1 MRTAA
6 ISIARYTPLLD
17 HSHEVIE
24 EIERV
29 VRPWCRLGVVLHGDH
44 GLAPVPEAFQ
54 RLIIQIDVRVFD
66 IVLAQ
71 RVGID
76 GEAMILR
83 GDLDAAAAQ
92 ILDRM
97 IAAAMSELQLVRP
110 AAERESEQLM
120 AEADAEERNLADE
133 LADVLLRVGDRF
145 RIARSV
151 GEQDAVELRVENRA
165 RIGLRGEDG
174 DVAIL
179 PRELAEDVALHAEVV
194 HRDAALRTGRVFI
207 EVVLRRC
214 AHALHE
220 IEARHRGRIADLGD
234 DVVDRTI
241 GARRDHAAHRP
252 FVADAPRESARVDA
266 LNRADVRGGEVGGER
281 RFRVQVRRLFDRVPH
296 DEACDLRSIAL
307 LHDVLD
313 PVVADVRVGHHDDLK
328 AVGRIGRDF
337 LIAGQRSVE
346 DDFADRIGSGAK
358 GCAAVDGSIFENEK
372 CGRHWARIISMAE
385 GAEHE
390 RRASGIY
397 CGNSGVHTLP
407 MRAFVAAFLFT
418 ALFSLTAAA
427 GSIDRVS
434 PASFFAGNPE
444 QFIAIFGTGLAG
456 SDSTAVVFAGPAG
469 TFRII
474 PNVASDTRLDVWVPV
489 EVTLTEGRYSIDVYA
504 TDLDGTTRHL
514 GPAFFD
520 VVVEVIQA
528 PPLLSIPE
536 VVVAEAASASGAVV
550 FFNATGVSQGG
561 SGLSVTC
568 DHQTGTQ
575 FPLGPTIVNC
585 TASDS
590 FGSASGAFTVFVTDT
605 APPVLSLPAPIVTG
619 DPVVTYTASATDA
632 IAGSVPVTCTPSSGS
647 TF

>member
-1 MRTAA
+1 
-6 ISIARYTPLLD
+6 
-17 HSHEVIE
+17 
-24 EIERV
+24 
-29 VRPWCRLGVVLHGDH
+29 
-44 GLAPVPEAFQ
+44 
-54 RLIIQIDVRVFD
+54 
-66 IVLAQ
+66 
-71 RVGID
+71 
-76 GEAMILR
+76 
-83 GDLDAAAAQ
+83 
-92 ILDRM
+92 
-97 IAAAMSELQLVRP
+97 
-110 AAERESEQLM
+110 
-120 AEADAEERNLADE
+120 
-133 LADVLLRVGDRF
+133 
-145 RIARSV
+145 
-151 GEQDAVELRVENRA
+151 
-165 RIGLRGEDG
+165 
-174 DVAIL
+174 
-179 PRELAEDVALHAEVV
+179 
-194 HRDAALRTGRVFI
+194 
-207 EVVLRRC
+207 
-214 AHALHE
+214 
-220 IEARHRGRIADLGD
+220 
-234 DVVDRTI
+234 
-241 GARRDHAAHRP
+241 
-252 FVADAPRESARVDA
+252 
-266 LNRADVRGGEVGGER
+266 
-281 RFRVQVRRLFDRVPH
+281 
-296 DEACDLRSIAL
+296 
-307 LHDVLD
+307 
-313 PVVADVRVGHHDDLK
+313 
-328 AVGRIGRDF
+328 
-337 LIAGQRSVE
+337 
-346 DDFADRIGSGAK
+346 
-358 GCAAVDGSIFENEK
+358 
-372 CGRHWARIISMAE
+372 
-385 GAEHE
+385 
-390 RRASGIY
+390 
-397 CGNSGVHTLP
+397 

-647 TF
+647 TFPVGMTIVNCVAKDSFANFATGSFTVTVNGGPPVLNLPADIVAEATSASGAAVAYVVTATENGVVACTPPSGSTFALGATTVNCTATNGAGSSSGSFKVTVVDTTPPAMTLPANITAEATSPSGAVVTWVAKATDLVDGNVAVSCTPASGATFALGTATVQCAATDAHGNRSTGSFTVTVQDTTPPEFLRLTATPDTLWPPDHKMVAVKIEAVTFDAADTNPAVHIASVSSDQPVNGTGDGDTAPDWEITGSMTLNLRAERAGNKDRKYTIVVEASDFSGNVSRKSVEVKVTQANRSRAVR